1 LYLASFPGDP
11 DQIMK
16 ARRRLVPARR
26 YAPTPRVH
34 VMAYYTKVLQPD
46 EQVKYVGKL
55 HWTIYR
61 NAIALGVLT
70 IIVAFLSLSLPDNQR
85 WIVLAGAGILA
96 VLAIVSFLGAWFVRT
111 STEIVVTD
119 KRIIH
124 KVGWIARRTEEI
136 NITKV
141 ETVDVAQGVMGRI
154 FDFGT
159 VLIKGIGGS
168 WEPLRRVA
176 SPLQLRNAIIVG

>member
-1 LYLASFPGDP
+1 MS
-11 DQIMK
+11 
-16 ARRRLVPARR
+16 
-26 YAPTPRVH
+26 
-34 VMAYYTKVLQPD
+34 YYTKVLQPD

-61 NAIALGVLT
+61 NAIVLG
-70 IIVAFLSLSLPDNQR
+70 ILSLLVAGFAVSLTDDAR
-85 WIVLAGAGILA
+85 GLTLAVAGVVAILA
-96 VLAIVSFLGAWFVRT
+96 LVSFLGAWFVRV

-141 ETVDVAQGVMGRI
+141 ETVDVAQGIGGRI

>member
-1 LYLASFPGDP
+1 
-11 DQIMK
+11 
-16 ARRRLVPARR
+16 
-26 YAPTPRVH
+26 
-34 VMAYYTKVLQPD
+34 MAYYTKVLQPD
-46 EQVKYVGKL
+46 EQVKYIGKL

-61 NAIALGVLT
+61 NAILFAILAV
-70 IIVAFLSLSLPDNQR
+70 IVAGFALSLTDDPREL
-85 WIVLAGAGILA
+85 VLAVSGILA
-96 VLAIVSFLGAWFVRT
+96 ILALVSFLSAWFIRV

-124 KVGWIARRTEEI
+124 KTGWIARRTEEI
-136 NITKV
+136 NVTKV
-141 ETVDVAQGVMGRI
+141 ETVDVAQGIIGRM

-176 SPLQLRNAIIVG
+176 SPLQLRNSIIVAIN

>member
-1 LYLASFPGDP
+1 LA
-11 DQIMK
+11 
-16 ARRRLVPARR
+16 LVA
-26 YAPTPRVH
+26 
-34 VMAYYTKVLQPD
+34 
-46 EQVKYVGKL
+46 
-55 HWTIYR
+55 
-61 NAIALGVLT
+61 
-70 IIVAFLSLSLPDNQR
+70 
-85 WIVLAGAGILA
+85 
-96 VLAIVSFLGAWFVRT
+96 FLGAWFVRV

-141 ETVDVAQGVMGRI
+141 ETVDVAQGIVGRI

>member
-1 LYLASFPGDP
+1 MPEAQPMS
-11 DQIMK
+11 
-16 ARRRLVPARR
+16 
-26 YAPTPRVH
+26 
-34 VMAYYTKVLQPD
+34 YYTKVLQPD
-46 EQVKYVGKL
+46 EQVRYVGRL

-61 NAIALGVLT
+61 NAIL
-70 IIVAFLSLSLPDNQR
+70 F
-85 WIVLAGAGILA
+85 GILA
-96 VLAIVSFLGAWFVRT
+96 LIVAGFAMSLSDNPRTLTLTVGGILAIFALLSFLGTWFVRT

-124 KVGWIARRTEEI
+124 KVGWISRRTEEI

-141 ETVDVAQGVMGRI
+141 ETVDVAQGIVGRI

-159 VLIKGIGGS
+159 VLIRGIGGS

>member
-1 LYLASFPGDP
+1 
-11 DQIMK
+11 MN
-16 ARRRLVPARR
+16 ARRWIVPARR
-26 YAPTPRVH
+26 YAPTPKVH
-34 VMAYYTKVLQPD
+34 AMTYYRKVLQPD
-46 EQVKYVGKL
+46 EQVKFVGKL

-61 NAIALGVLT
+61 HAITLGVLT
-70 IIVAFLSLSLPDNQR
+70 VIVGLFSASVPDNLR
-85 WIVLAGAGILA
+85 WVVLAGAGILA
-96 VLAIVSFLGAWFVRT
+96 GLAIISFIGAWSVRT

-141 ETVDVAQGVMGRI
+141 ETVDVAQGVLGRI

>member
-1 LYLASFPGDP
+1 MS
-11 DQIMK
+11 
-16 ARRRLVPARR
+16 
-26 YAPTPRVH
+26 
-34 VMAYYTKVLQPD
+34 YYTKVLQPD

-61 NAIALGVLT
+61 NAIVLGVLAVV
-70 IIVAFLSLSLPDNQR
+70 VAGFAMTLADDPRSL
-85 WIVLAGAGILA
+85 VLAGAGILA
-96 VLAIVSFLGAWFVRT
+96 ILALVSFLGAWFVRV

-141 ETVDVAQGVMGRI
+141 ETVDVAQGIGGRI

-176 SPLQLRNAIIVG
+176 APLQLRNAIMVG

>member
-1 LYLASFPGDP
+1 MS
-11 DQIMK
+11 
-16 ARRRLVPARR
+16 
-26 YAPTPRVH
+26 
-34 VMAYYTKVLQPD
+34 YYTKVLQPD
-46 EQVKYVGKL
+46 EQVKYIGKL

-61 NAIALGVLT
+61 NSILLGISML
-70 IIVAFLSLSLPDNQR
+70 IVAGFSISLPDNQR
-85 WIVLAGAGILA
+85 SVALVVAAILA
-96 VLAIVSFLGAWFVRT
+96 VLAIISFLGAWFVRA

-141 ETVDVAQGVMGRI
+141 ETVDVAQGVTGRI
-154 FDFGT
+154 LDFGT